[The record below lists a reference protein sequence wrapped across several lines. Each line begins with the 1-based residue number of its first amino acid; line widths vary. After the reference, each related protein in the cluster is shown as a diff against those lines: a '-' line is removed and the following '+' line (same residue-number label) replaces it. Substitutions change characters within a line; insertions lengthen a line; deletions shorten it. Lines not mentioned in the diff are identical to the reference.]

1 MISERSKDPEANGL
15 PRWALYEVDKD
26 KAILV
31 DVMHLDDGT
40 WSRRNSELHLRHL
53 YAALVPCP
61 WFGGAYL
68 PGKVISEAFGAW
80 LIGSFL
86 PGAKSPPTGDALAGL
101 IFMVRVPSK
110 KS

>member
-1 MISERSKDPEANGL
+1 VNPYSCLRWRLFIKVEVVVDGRYHRS
-15 PRWALYEVDKD
+15 
-26 KAILV
+26 
-31 DVMHLDDGT
+31 
-40 WSRRNSELHLRHL
+40 SHLRHL